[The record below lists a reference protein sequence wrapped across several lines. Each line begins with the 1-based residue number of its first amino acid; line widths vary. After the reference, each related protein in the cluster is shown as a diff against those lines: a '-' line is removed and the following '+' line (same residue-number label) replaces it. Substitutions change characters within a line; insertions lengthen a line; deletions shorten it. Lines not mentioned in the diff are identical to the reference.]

1 MPQPQLHGK
10 ICVVTG
16 AGGALC
22 SVMAAALA
30 EAGAHVACVD
40 LNLEAA
46 DRVARGISAAGASAS
61 AHFCDVT
68 SPDSVEAVHQEIRS
82 RHGPADVL
90 LNGAGGAARGADVA
104 ESHRAAVEDPRL
116 RSFLDLDIEAFSKT
130 VDLNLASVVTVSKC
144 FAADMVGR
152 QGCSIINIASA
163 SSYRA
168 LTKVVA
174 YSAAKAAVFN
184 FTQWLSVHFAASGI
198 RVNAIAPGF
207 LLTQQ
212 NYYLMIDKDTGESTP
227 RGRHVLQQTP
237 MNRYG
242 RPEELVGA
250 VVFLSSPA
258 ASFITGVVLPIDG
271 GFSVFAI

>member
-1 MPQPQLHGK
+1 MTPSFDIQDK
-10 ICVVTG
+10 VYVVTG
-16 AGGALC
+16 GAGILC
-22 SVMAAALA
+22 SEMAAALA
-30 EAGAHVACVD
+30 EAGA
-40 LNLEAA
+40 
-46 DRVARGISAAGASAS
+46 RVALLDLAGDRAEEIAAGIRAAGGDASGFA
-61 AHFCDVT
+61 CDVLKKE
-68 SPDSVEAVHQEIRS
+68 SIAAARDAVLAEYGRV
-82 RHGPADVL
+82 DCLV
-90 LNGAGGAARGADVA
+90 NGAGGNHPGATTNDEKSFFDIPEDAMQFVFNLNFMGTLLPSQVFGEVMARQKSGSIVNITSMAGIRPLTRVA
-104 ESHRAAVEDPRL
+104 
-116 RSFLDLDIEAFSKT
+116 
-130 VDLNLASVVTVSKC
+130 
-144 FAADMVGR
+144 GY
-152 QGCSIINIASA
+152 G
-163 SSYRA
+163 
-168 LTKVVA
+168 
-174 YSAAKAAVFN
+174 AAKAAVAN
-184 FTQWLSVHFAASGI
+184 FTQWLAAWFSKNVSPDI